1 MTRLRIAGLAILG
14 LLSLLDLVG
23 PLVTD
28 GEHPPMEV
36 ALVGAVLGLAS
47 LVLVGYAWRGATR
60 ALAPLV
66 VLRLL
71 SAAAA
76 APAFFVDDVPVGAT
90 AFAGA
95 FVALSVV
102 GVALLARPAPAREVA
117 VR

>member
-1 MTRLRIAGLAILG
+1 MTRSRTAGLVILG
-14 LLSLLDLVG
+14 LLSLFDLAG
-23 PLVTD
+23 PLFTD

-36 ALVGAVLGLAS
+36 ALVGAAIGLAS
-47 LVLVGYAWRGATR
+47 LVLVGYAARGASR
-60 ALAPLV
+60 AIAPLV

-71 SAAAA
+71 SAVAAV
-76 APAFFVDDVPVGAT
+76 PAFFVDDVPAGIT

-102 GVALLARPAPAREVA
+102 GVAMLVRPVPAREVA